1 MNMEDEIR
9 QKLVPVSDEQ
19 MEKLANVCNRY
30 PLVDIKYQTER
41 GTENDPVGAYQLD
54 EPIELVVTLLRD
66 EDEDDQEALEVFNRP
81 VYAQYYPEKKSDEWW
96 VVVGHTQSG
105 KLLAIKKITN
115 FKAQVSTQA
124 KLSFQVSETEVSNG
138 ASKVANLKIYLI
150 CDSYIG
156 CDLSEDLKLTIA
168 SE

>member
-81 VYAQYYPEKKSDEWW
+81 VYA
-96 VVVGHTQSG
+96 
-105 KLLAIKKITN
+105 
-115 FKAQVSTQA
+115 
-124 KLSFQVSETEVSNG
+124 
-138 ASKVANLKIYLI
+138 
-150 CDSYIG
+150 
-156 CDLSEDLKLTIA
+156 
-168 SE
+168 